1 MAQMLRTALVMRG
14 HAATAIDQLHVHD
27 ARRDMSK
34 PHTYC
39 QRDSALGP
47 ACVPTH
53 PWPAF
58 PVWYPEG
65 ETAASGTSA
74 RILPRSVKYPPP
86 IKRPYGV
93 SSRTPRPRF
102 ARTTTNATAADSTA
116 DGICRKYPSRKRLTL
131 YGIFQDAPT
140 SICPHDR
147 QRHRRGHDGRWGNK
161 YPTPQK
167 IDPIGYR
174 ARRPDLALLAR
185 PPTPPPRTRPLMG
198 YFENIPQGKD
208 PMGYLP
214 GGPDLVLLGRPP
226 TPPPRT
232 RPPMGY
238 VENIPTRK
246 DSIGYCAGRPNLA
259 LLAQPPS
266 PSPRTRRPMG
276 EQISHPP
283 KN

>member
-1 MAQMLRTALVMRG
+1 
-14 HAATAIDQLHVHD
+14 
-27 ARRDMSK
+27 
-34 PHTYC
+34 
-39 QRDSALGP
+39 
-47 ACVPTH
+47 
-53 PWPAF
+53 
-58 PVWYPEG
+58 
-65 ETAASGTSA
+65 
-74 RILPRSVKYPPP
+74 
-86 IKRPYGV
+86 
-93 SSRTPRPRF
+93 
-102 ARTTTNATAADSTA
+102 
-116 DGICRKYPSRKRLTL
+116 
-131 YGIFQDAPT
+131 
-140 SICPHDR
+140 
-147 QRHRRGHDGRWGNK
+147 
-161 YPTPQK
+161 
-167 IDPIGYR
+167 
-174 ARRPDLALLAR
+174 RPDLALLAR
-185 PPTPPPRTRPLMG
+185 RPTPPPRTRPLMG

-283 KN
+283 KNWFTLWGTVQDVPTSLCSHDRQRCRRGLDRRWDVQQISPPPKKKNGLYSFNLGPNHFN